1 MEQWM
6 AEIAHGVSMVIE
18 LMAILIIAVS
28 SVAAFVG
35 AVRLA
40 FGAPTTNQDKRA
52 FYLRYAR
59 WLVAAL
65 TFQLA
70 ADLVHTAIA
79 PTWDDIGR
87 LAAIALIRTF
97 LSYFLERDVSEI
109 GELQRARAEAHA
121 QADIANRSN

>member
-6 AEIAHGVSMVIE
+6 AEITHGVSLVIE

-28 SVAAFVG
+28 SLAAFAG
-35 AVRLA
+35 AVRLM
-40 FGAPTTNQDKRA
+40 FGVPTTNQEKRA

-70 ADLVHTAIA
+70 ADLVHTSLA

-97 LSYFLERDVSEI
+97 LSYFLERDVAEI
-109 GELQRARAEAHA
+109 GELQRARAEVRAEEDRA
-121 QADIANRSN
+121 SRSN